1 MREWEVEVCRE
12 RKKGGREGKKKM
24 YDVGVG
30 RSRRRTRW
38 GAEGRDERG
47 ENVE

>member
-1 MREWEVEVCRE
+1 MRCVEKEKRWER
-12 RKKGGREGKKKM
+12 RKKKM

>member
-1 MREWEVEVCRE
+1 MRCVEKE
-12 RKKGGREGKKKM
+12 KKGGREGKKN
-24 YDVGVG
+24 VSNG

-38 GAEGRDERG
+38 GAEGRDKRG

>member
-12 RKKGGREGKKKM
+12 RKKGGREGKKK
-24 YDVGVG
+24 VGVG

-38 GAEGRDERG
+38 GAEGRDKRG
-47 ENVE
+47 ENME